1 MKNLLVSLFV
11 LLVLSVSN
19 PLYAQWGV
27 ADAPNLAQ
35 NVKNFSELQKQ
46 VSLLDEQKSRLDESL
61 DLMRKVNTTISNSV
75 TVKNIMERQIQLSDK
90 CLDIVGKHK
99 LSTSTAQT
107 LMSSIAQIMANNSR
121 MISLS
126 RMILSSTVK
135 MNDAERL
142 TALNDIEKKM
152 KEDEQTVYKLSSL
165 LSSYESIKSM
175 LK

>member
-19 PLYAQWGV
+19 PLYAQWAV

-46 VSLLDEQKSRLDESL
+46 VSLLNEQKSRLDESL

-152 KEDEQTVYKLSSL
+152 IEDEQTVYKLSSL

>member
-19 PLYAQWGV
+19 PLYAQWAV

-46 VSLLDEQKSRLDESL
+46 VSLLNEQKSRLDESL

-75 TVKNIMERQIQLSDK
+75 TVKNIMERQLNLSNM
-90 CLDIVGKHK
+90 CIEIVSKYELGPK
-99 LSTSTAQT
+99 SAQT
-107 LMSSIAQIMANNSR
+107 LTTSIAQILANNR
-121 MISLS
+121 KMISLFK
-126 RMILSSTVK
+126 MILSPNVK

-142 TALNDIEKKM
+142 NALTEVEKDMREEEKKL
-152 KEDEQTVYKLSSL
+152 YKFSSL
-165 LSSYESIKSM
+165 LNQ
-175 LK
+175 